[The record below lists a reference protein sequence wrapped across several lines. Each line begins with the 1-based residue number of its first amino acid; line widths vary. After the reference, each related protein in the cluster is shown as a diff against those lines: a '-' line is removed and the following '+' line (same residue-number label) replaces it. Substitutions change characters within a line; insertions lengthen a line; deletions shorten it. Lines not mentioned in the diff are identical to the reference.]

1 MLWAP
6 KAFPCGPA
14 RRLKRHGLAL
24 LAATLLASAGA
35 GAAERAAVL
44 EIDGVIG
51 PATADYVTRE
61 LSALTPADT
70 RLVILRMNTPGGL
83 DSSMREIIR
92 AILAS
97 PIPVVTYVA
106 PSGARAASAGTY
118 IAYASAILAMAPGT
132 NIGAATPVQLGGS
145 SPPPGGAPEKPGA
158 ASEDAETRKAV
169 NDAAA
174 FIRSLAEASGRN
186 ADWAESAV
194 RSAAS
199 LPASQAVKLHVADL
213 IAEDIP
219 DLLRQIDGRTVKA
232 AGRPVRLATAGLAV
246 AVLAPDWRTRLLA
259 ALADP
264 NLAFILLLI
273 GIYGLIF
280 EFLNPGMVAPGLIGS
295 ISLLVGLFALSL
307 LPIDYA
313 GAALL
318 LLGVGLMI
326 AEVHIGA
333 FGALGV
339 GGIAAF
345 TIGAI
350 LMFPRGAPGFGL
362 SLWVAG
368 AAAVASAGFFLLGLS
383 LLLRS
388 RRRPVV
394 AGREALL
401 GAPGE
406 IVAWEGGQGRVR
418 VRGEI
423 WRARAE
429 APLLPGASVKVV
441 ARDGLVLIVEP
452 V

>member
-1 MLWAP
+1 VT
-6 KAFPCGPA
+6 
-14 RRLKRHGLAL
+14 RQ
-24 LAATLLASAGA
+24 LAS
-35 GAAERAAVL
+35 L
-44 EIDGVIG
+44 D
-51 PATADYVTRE
+51 
-61 LSALTPADT
+61 PADT
-70 RLVILRMNTPGGL
+70 RLIILRMNTPGGL
-83 DSSMREIIR
+83 DSSMRQIIG
-92 AILAS
+92 AILSS
-97 PIPVVTYVA
+97 PIPVATYVA

-118 IAYASAILAMAPGT
+118 IAYASAIVAMAPGT

-145 SPPPGGAPEKPGA
+145 SPLPGEAPEKPATG
-158 ASEDAETRKAV
+158 SEDAESRKAV

-186 ADWAESAV
+186 ADWAEAAV

-199 LPASQAVKLHVADL
+199 LPASQALKLHVVDL
-213 IAEDIP
+213 IAEDVP
-219 DLLRQIDGRTVKA
+219 DLLRQTDGRTVKA
-232 AGRPVRLATAGLAV
+232 AGKPVRLATAGIEI

-259 ALADP
+259 TLTDP
-264 NLAFILLLI
+264 NVAFILLLI

-318 LLGVGLMI
+318 LLGMGLMI

-350 LMFPRGAPGFGL
+350 MLFPTGEPGFSL
-362 SLWVAG
+362 SLWVIG
-368 AAAVASAGFFLLGLS
+368 AAALVSGGFFLLGVS

-388 RRRPVV
+388 RPRPVV
-394 AGREALL
+394 TGKEALL
-401 GAPGE
+401 GAFGE
-406 IVAWEGGQGRVR
+406 ALVWEGGEGRVQ

-423 WRARAE
+423 WRARAGT
-429 APLLPGASVKVV
+429 PLEPGARIKVV
-441 ARDGLVLIVEP
+441 DRDGLVLIVEP
-452 V
+452 T